1 MCVSETVKASVYAD
15 SFYEGINLVLASKDG
30 TRRMIYMTVGEAED
44 LSKNLKNAIDELEGP
59 L

>member
-1 MCVSETVKASVYAD
+1 MCVSETVKASVFAD

-30 TRRMIYMTVGEAED
+30 SRRMIYMTVSEAED
-44 LSKNLKNAIDELEGP
+44 LSKSLKNAVEELEGS